1 MIYRFILASE
11 EVDNFM
17 REIEIDADA
26 SFLDLRNAIC
36 DAVGYST
43 KQLASFLIYD
53 DYREKEFEI
62 TLEDMGVDSS
72 EDPLIMNE
80 CIISDYI
87 EDKGQRL
94 MYNFDFMTNRSLYM
108 ELKDSMPGKHLDA
121 PACTLSVGNPPP
133 ETIDFDE
140 FDAALNAKAIAEAS
154 KHDPIFDLDDD
165 LYGSSDFDD
174 EDLASAGISDLYD
187 DY

>member
-26 SFLDLRNAIC
+26 TFLDLRDAIC
-36 DAVGYST
+36 DAVGYS
-43 KQLASFLIYD
+43 KNPMASFIIYD
-53 DYREKEFEI
+53 TYREKEFEI
-62 TLEDMGVDSS
+62 TVEDMGVDRSD
-72 EDPLIMNE
+72 DPLLMDE
-80 CIISDYI
+80 CVIADYV
-87 EDKGQRL
+87 EDDGQRM

-108 ELKDSMPGKHLDA
+108 ELKDSTLGKHLDK
-121 PACTLSVGNPPP
+121 PACTLSVGNPPA

-140 FDAALNAKAIAEAS
+140 FDAALDAKAAAEAA
-154 KHDPIFDLDDD
+154 KKDLDMDFDD
-165 LYGSSDFDD
+165 LYDGGYDDD
-174 EDLASAGISDLYD
+174 ELASAGVSDLYD